1 MITNIDDINLN
12 GNKKMTDIRPGDKN
26 IDILVIL
33 IQLANKNKLK
43 NDKQI
48 TQFIVADE
56 TGSILCNFYDSIGDI
71 IKEGD
76 IILLTGAYAS
86 VFKGHLI
93 LYSGKTGFGQ
103 IIKIDEYFMTYSDT
117 PNLSE
122 PLYEEKEESERNQKY
137 QNNSNKHYE
146 RTNNNK

>member
-1 MITNIDDINLN
+1 MISNIEDININ
-12 GNKKMTDIRPGDKN
+12 GNKKMIDVRPGDKN

-33 IQLANKNKLK
+33 IQQMSKNKLK

-48 TQFIVADE
+48 TQFLVADD

-71 IKEGD
+71 INEGD

-86 VFKGHLI
+86 VFKNHLI
-93 LYSGKTGFGQ
+93 LYSGKSGFGR
-103 IIKIDEYFMTYSDT
+103 IIKVDEYFMTFSDT

-122 PLYEEKEESERNQKY
+122 VLYKDKDEQERNQKY
-137 QNNSNKHYE
+137 QSNSNKHYDS
-146 RTNNNK
+146 TNNK